1 MGILNYSRII
11 SNLIAVCVGE
21 GLGLWGRVFVE
32 CGGGVGSGGMIIGD
46 AMIPF
51 SSSRFEIPVFE
62 IPVFEI
68 NI

>member
-1 MGILNYSRII
+1 
-11 SNLIAVCVGE
+11 
-21 GLGLWGRVFVE
+21 VE
-32 CGGGVGSGGMIIGD
+32 CGGAVGSGGMIIGD

>member
-1 MGILNYSRII
+1 MCGER
-11 SNLIAVCVGE
+11 GE
-21 GLGLWGRVFVE
+21 GLGVWSLLWVVFL
-32 CGGGVGSGGMIIGD
+32 GVAMGVGMIIGD

-51 SSSRFEIPVFE
+51 LSSRFDIPVFE